1 MSHSGRSDLPPF
13 DSRFRVV
20 STTVTSPPSPGTS
33 VRHVFQRDVRLDLVA
48 ETFAR
53 ALECRKQYQPELGP
67 ARAWLLG
74 IARNL
79 IVDSVRRG
87 QVEADS
93 RFRLGMRPLV
103 LDDRQLEAS
112 IGDSGFDL
120 QAALAELPADQRDAV
135 VRRIVLDE
143 SPTQRWPGTSRAQSR

>member
-1 MSHSGRSDLPPF
+1 MPQA
-13 DSRFRVV
+13 V
-20 STTVTSPPSPGTS
+20 S
-33 VRHVFQRDVRLDLVA
+33 
-48 ETFAR
+48 
-53 ALECRKQYQPELGP
+53 PELGP

-135 VRRIVLDE
+135 LRRIVLDE
-143 SPTQRWPGTSRAQSR
+143 PYTAMARDLACSEQVIRKRVSRGLSALRAYLGDGK